1 LIRLPLW
8 KNRTFSDDEV
18 TDVSRVKNN
27 GLNKREVS
35 PVIAENLMSK
45 ILTRASKNLDGVMLW
60 QDF

>member
-1 LIRLPLW
+1 LYQ
-8 KNRTFSDDEV
+8 EC
-18 TDVSRVKNN
+18 KNN

-35 PVIAENLMSK
+35 PVIAENLDVAK